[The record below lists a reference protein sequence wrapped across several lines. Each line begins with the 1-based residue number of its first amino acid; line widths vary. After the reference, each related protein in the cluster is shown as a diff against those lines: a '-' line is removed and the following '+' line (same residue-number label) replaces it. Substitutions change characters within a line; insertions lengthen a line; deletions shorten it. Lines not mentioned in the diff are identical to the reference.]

1 MSKSLQS
8 FEGKVRSLKQ
18 HSQLVDLAFKSVNRA
33 CVSNKGNGLTIAET
47 LGSTI
52 ATHPQLNIPN
62 NSFDISRVFKTSRIK
77 VNEQSL
83 IELYAYFADYMSS
96 VIREIENI
104 NPKRVLG
111 LIPSQYSTDLSYSD
125 IFILGNYNA
134 IMDEIALRVFR
145 SLENERSTPKL
156 LKKFIKTTSINI
168 PVNVQQEALI
178 YLEIR
183 HLIIH
188 NNSKADAKFNAMNNA
203 GLVTVNNSTKR
214 IAINYALTNS
224 AIDAVSLLCSTIDS
238 ELIRVGFI

>member
-1 MSKSLQS
+1 
-8 FEGKVRSLKQ
+8 
-18 HSQLVDLAFKSVNRA
+18 
-33 CVSNKGNGLTIAET
+33 VSNKGNGLTIAET

-168 PVNVQQEALI
+168 PVNIQQEALI

-224 AIDAVSLLCSTIDS
+224 AIDVVSLLCSTIDS

>member
-8 FEGKVRSLKQ
+8 FEGKVRSIKQ
-18 HSQLVDLAFKSVNRA
+18 HTQLADLAFKKINRICVNHRA
-33 CVSNKGNGLTIAET
+33 NGLTIAET

-52 ATHPQLNIPN
+52 ALHPQLNIPN
-62 NSFDISRVFKTSRIK
+62 NSIDISRVFKTSRIK

-83 IELYAYFADYMSS
+83 IELYAYFADYMSGI
-96 VIREIENI
+96 IREIENI
-104 NPKRVLG
+104 NPKRVLS
-111 LIPSQYSTDLSYSD
+111 LIPPQNPTDLSYSD
-125 IFILGNYNA
+125 IFTLGNYNV

-145 SLENERSTPKL
+145 SLENERSTPKM
-156 LKKFIKTTSINI
+156 LKKFIKTANINI
-168 PVNVQQEALI
+168 PVIVQQEALV

-203 GLVTVNNSTKR
+203 GLVKVNNSTKR
-214 IAINYALTNS
+214 IAINYTLTNS
-224 AIDAVSLLCSTIDS
+224 AIDAVNLLCSTIDS

>member
-8 FEGKVRSLKQ
+8 FDGKVRSLKQ
-18 HSQLVDLAFKSVNRA
+18 HTQLADLAFKHINRI
-33 CVSNKGNGLTIAET
+33 CLNHRGNGRTIAET

-52 ATHPQLNIPN
+52 VAHPQLNVPN
-62 NSFDISRVFKTSRIK
+62 NSIDISRVFKTSRNK

-111 LIPSQYSTDLSYSD
+111 LIPPQNSTDLSYSD
-125 IFILGNYNA
+125 IFTLGSYNA

-145 SLENERSTPKL
+145 SLENERSTPKM

-203 GLVTVNNSTKR
+203 GLVTVNNTTKR

-224 AIDAVSLLCSTIDS
+224 AIDAVALLCSTIDN
-238 ELIRVGFI
+238 ELVRVGFI